1 MREHTYTI
9 RPAKLEDLPTI
20 FQLFLEYEEK
30 VYGERQ
36 TSELEVRE
44 ILTTID
50 ENDRKALWKD
60 GKLAGFSLLTV
71 KDHRLPSLLMVYPE
85 EEMGVIMNELLKEL
99 VHSAV
104 SKKENERDERVIVL
118 SANLETESKTL
129 EDYGFTPVRHWFQ
142 MNMDLTDYTVKF
154 PDKEDGPVL
163 STFSLDETEMLHELF
178 EEVFSDHFDYH
189 PTSLEDFKKRFQREL
204 FDPSLWFLLKKENEP
219 IGFIMCTVND
229 ESGLGEITHL
239 GVRKD
244 CRNRGY
250 ATILLHH
257 AFTIL
262 KERGMNTAALSVDSE
277 SLTDATIVYQKA
289 GMHVHRSFTRMDFT
303 V

>member
-1 MREHTYTI
+1 MREHTYTV
-9 RPAKLEDLPTI
+9 RPARLEDLPSI

-36 TSELEVRE
+36 TSEFEVRE

-60 GKLAGFSLLTV
+60 GKLTGFSLLTV
-71 KDHRLPSLLMVYPE
+71 KDNRLPSLLMVSPE
-85 EEMGVIMNELLKEL
+85 EQMGDMMNELLKEL

-118 SANLETESKTL
+118 SANLETESETL
-129 EDYGFTPVRHWFQ
+129 EEYGFTPVRHWFQ
-142 MNMDLTDYTVKF
+142 MKMDLSDYNGILHY
-154 PDKEDGPVL
+154 KEDGPVL
-163 STFSLDETEMLHELF
+163 STFSLDETILLHELF
-178 EEVFSDHFDYH
+178 EDVFSDHFDYH
-189 PTSLEDFKKRFQREL
+189 PTSLEDFKKRFQRES
-204 FDPSLWFLLKKENEP
+204 FDPSLWFLLKKEADP

-229 ESGLGEITHL
+229 EPGLGEITHL

-244 CRNRGY
+244 CRNKGY

-262 KERGMNTAALSVDSE
+262 KERGMTSAALSVDSE
-277 SLTDATIVYQKA
+277 SLTDANIVYQKA
-289 GMHVHRSFTRMDFT
+289 GMHIHRSFTRMDLK